1 MCISTECKDV
11 SAPIYC
17 KKKCERCYKRDS
29 MRERRANPEVYQLM
43 LEANRERQ
51 RTPEFKARNKDR
63 QRRNHRRRRYGLS
76 YEEFLSM
83 LEKQD
88 HKCAI
93 CGRHIEEKE
102 RDANV
107 DHDHTTKVVRELL
120 CRMCNVGIGHF
131 MENSELLL
139 KAADY
144 LNKHRRLRMSI
155 EAEVK
160 SEVAAVE
167 AKAETVAEAIATDVK
182 SEVVKVEG
190 DVKAEVAK
198 VEAKVKAAVVNISA
212 EEKLF
217 LREAELEY
225 LKATLQ
231 IQNFQKVVETKSKE
245 YTAYIE
251 SLIQKYGLSKAE
263 YTFDAVTN
271 TFKKL

>member
-1 MCISTECKDV
+1 
-11 SAPIYC
+11 
-17 KKKCERCYKRDS
+17 

-43 LEANRERQ
+43 LEANIERQ

-198 VEAKVKAAVVNISA
+198 VEEKVKAAVKKAVVEIKA
-212 EEKLF
+212 EEQLV
-217 LREAELEY
+217 LRNAELEY
-225 LKATLQ
+225 LKATMQINNLQ
-231 IQNFQKVVETKSKE
+231 KIVESKSKE

-251 SLIQKYGLSKAE
+251 SLLKTYGIDKVE